1 MSPGIRSSLAVTLSI
16 LGFGILPSST
26 PAQEPAA
33 RASALPADS
42 QEAPLESRLEAGDR
56 IRFFAPPLFPVR
68 TVGIFASLDGHLLYV
83 DSMMTGAGSIAIP
96 LANVSQLEVSTGVK
110 PKTLTGLLVGA
121 AVGVVIGGMLVW
133 AFTSDPDSG
142 NTEFSE
148 VVGATLII
156 AVPFAGLGAIIGSVI
171 RPESWEEVPVR

>member
-1 MSPGIRSSLAVTLSI
+1 
-16 LGFGILPSST
+16 
-26 PAQEPAA
+26 
-33 RASALPADS
+33 
-42 QEAPLESRLEAGDR
+42 
-56 IRFFAPPLFPVR
+56 
-68 TVGIFASLDGHLLYV
+68 
-83 DSMMTGAGSIAIP
+83 MTGAGSIAIP